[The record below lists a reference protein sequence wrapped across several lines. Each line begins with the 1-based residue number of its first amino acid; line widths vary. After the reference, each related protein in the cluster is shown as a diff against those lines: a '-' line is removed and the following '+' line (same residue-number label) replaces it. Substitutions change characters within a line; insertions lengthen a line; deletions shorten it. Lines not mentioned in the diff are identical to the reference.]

1 MSGSGAGSTRR
12 STSSFNAGATFCRS
26 VSFDLHARVRRVYTV
41 AVHHRPATSGHG
53 GLAFSVGEAPFHF
66 MYATSH
72 KRTCIALCIG
82 VCWGHREGNA
92 PRQTERTE
100 TVNTLITSAD
110 QLNWINLNEVPLDNW
125 KRIEAPGADL
135 TARIDDDNLLAI
147 YIDVIDD
154 EVRVTMNRIF
164 GEVYFSSDD
173 PGEWTD
179 IEAVLPR
186 RLWPAQVWAGSK
198 WAGKERQTYPA
209 INAAIAAKLADYKAD
224 SE

>member
-1 MSGSGAGSTRR
+1 MNS
-12 STSSFNAGATFCRS
+12 
-26 VSFDLHARVRRVYTV
+26 
-41 AVHHRPATSGHG
+41 
-53 GLAFSVGEAPFHF
+53 
-66 MYATSH
+66 
-72 KRTCIALCIG
+72 
-82 VCWGHREGNA
+82 
-92 PRQTERTE
+92 
-100 TVNTLITSAD
+100 LITSAD
-110 QLNWINLNEVPLDNW
+110 QLNWIDLNKLPLDDW

-147 YIDVIDD
+147 YIEVIDD

>member
-1 MSGSGAGSTRR
+1 M
-12 STSSFNAGATFCRS
+12 
-26 VSFDLHARVRRVYTV
+26 
-41 AVHHRPATSGHG
+41 
-53 GLAFSVGEAPFHF
+53 
-66 MYATSH
+66 
-72 KRTCIALCIG
+72 
-82 VCWGHREGNA
+82 
-92 PRQTERTE
+92 
-100 TVNTLITSAD
+100 NTLITSAD

-125 KRIEAPGADL
+125 KLIEAPGADL

-164 GEVYFSSDD
+164 GEVYFSSYD

-198 WAGKERQTYPA
+198 WEGKERPTYPA

>member
-1 MSGSGAGSTRR
+1 MNS
-12 STSSFNAGATFCRS
+12 
-26 VSFDLHARVRRVYTV
+26 
-41 AVHHRPATSGHG
+41 
-53 GLAFSVGEAPFHF
+53 
-66 MYATSH
+66 
-72 KRTCIALCIG
+72 
-82 VCWGHREGNA
+82 
-92 PRQTERTE
+92 
-100 TVNTLITSAD
+100 LITSAD
-110 QLNWINLNEVPLDNW
+110 QLNWIDLNKLPLGDW

-135 TARIDDDNLLAI
+135 TARVDDDNLLAI

-154 EVRVTMNRIF
+154 EVRVTMNRIL
-164 GEVYFSSDD
+164 GEEVYFSSDD

>member
-1 MSGSGAGSTRR
+1 M
-12 STSSFNAGATFCRS
+12 N
-26 VSFDLHARVRRVYTV
+26 
-41 AVHHRPATSGHG
+41 P
-53 GLAFSVGEAPFHF
+53 
-66 MYATSH
+66 
-72 KRTCIALCIG
+72 I
-82 VCWGHREGNA
+82 
-92 PRQTERTE
+92 
-100 TVNTLITSAD
+100 ITSAD
-110 QLNWINLNEVPLDNW
+110 QLNWIDLNKLPLGDW

-135 TARIDDDNLLAI
+135 TASIDDDNLLAI
-147 YIDVIDD
+147 YIDIIDD

-198 WAGKERQTYPA
+198 WAGKERPTYPA
-209 INAAIAAKLADYKAD
+209 IDAAIAAALADYEAD

>member
-1 MSGSGAGSTRR
+1 M
-12 STSSFNAGATFCRS
+12 NA
-26 VSFDLHARVRRVYTV
+26 
-41 AVHHRPATSGHG
+41 
-53 GLAFSVGEAPFHF
+53 
-66 MYATSH
+66 
-72 KRTCIALCIG
+72 
-82 VCWGHREGNA
+82 
-92 PRQTERTE
+92 
-100 TVNTLITSAD
+100 LITSAD
-110 QLNWINLNEVPLDNW
+110 QLNWIDLNKLPLGDW

-135 TARIDDDNLLAI
+135 TACVDDDNLLAI

-198 WAGKERQTYPA
+198 WAGKERPTYPA
-209 INAAIAAKLADYKAD
+209 IDAAIAAALADYEAD